1 MTLKTTQC
9 TFKSCIKNNLRV
21 DGMYFLSIDEHVLIY
36 RWRNYL
42 YVRPVN
48 STDHTGHTCNCH
60 EVGFD
65 PV

>member
-1 MTLKTTQC
+1 MEC
-9 TFKSCIKNNLRV
+9 NF
-21 DGMYFLSIDEHVLIY
+21 FLLTNTSSSIDA
-36 RWRNYL
+36 RNYF

-65 PV
+65 PVKFLIVQRKPG